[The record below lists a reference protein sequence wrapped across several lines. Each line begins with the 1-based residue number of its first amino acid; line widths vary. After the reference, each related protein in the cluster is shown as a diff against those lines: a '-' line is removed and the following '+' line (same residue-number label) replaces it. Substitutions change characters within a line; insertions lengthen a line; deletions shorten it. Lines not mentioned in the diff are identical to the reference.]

1 MQDGEC
7 GEIKGNG
14 ARTGLEMKG
23 LWALLGSQHSQVG
36 SCKEAS
42 GRERIIQ

>member
-7 GEIKGNG
+7 GEIKGNRSR
-14 ARTGLEMKG
+14 AGLEMKG

-36 SCKEAS
+36 SCKEAG
-42 GRERIIQ
+42 GRERIVQ